1 MPRTPPKGHRPPPAE
16 PSASNGAHSEARGS
30 RADSFGRAAQSLR
43 RELRTTAADLG
54 RALDL
59 RGRVHR
65 HPYAMVA
72 AAVGVGYVLGGGLFT
87 RTTARL
93 LGLAGRVAG
102 LPMMRNELIGLA
114 EAMIS
119 GTAVE
124 EEAPSNPSSD
134 IPSPS

>member
-1 MPRTPPKGHRPPPAE
+1 MPRTPQKGHPPTAE
-16 PSASNGAHSEARGS
+16 PSGGNGAHAETRGS
-30 RADSFGRAAQSLR
+30 RSDSFGRAAQSFR
-43 RELRTTAADLG
+43 RELRTTAAGLG

-59 RGRVHR
+59 RGRVGR

-93 LGLAGRVAG
+93 LGLAGRVAS
-102 LPMMRNELIGLA
+102 LPMMRNELIILA

-124 EEAPSNPSSD
+124 TDAASSPSSD